1 MPAGTGTLTAAKNVL
16 PEPRSGA
23 AAVNMPFAYLAVPQV
38 WREESRWTYEFGG
51 MVELEA
57 PLKVSLEL
65 VKLTSAWALENFGLK
80 AALIQTTS
88 PYGTDWLLKW
98 VEKQTFLAQGV
109 EVGGGGGGVEV
120 VVEGGGGGGRG
131 RR

>member
-1 MPAGTGTLTAAKNVL
+1 
-16 PEPRSGA
+16 
-23 AAVNMPFAYLAVPQV
+23 
-38 WREESRWTYEFGG
+38 
-51 MVELEA
+51 MVELGA